1 MELSLRFKTVRPK
14 NQCFQLEIKIRV
26 MGSHFYDLV
35 KIQLEQFIQQS
46 LLAVLVREVFI
57 AQVSTCGY

>member
-1 MELSLRFKTVRPK
+1 MELSLKI
-14 NQCFQLEIKIRV
+14 NAFQWEIKIRL

-46 LLAVLVREVFI
+46 LPVVLVKEVFI